1 MTNYYSEIRSEVAE
15 YIPRDLKKVL
25 EVGCGEGSFRSF
37 FGNEVEYWGIEPN
50 TLAANI
56 AKNKLSKVLNGT
68 FDEVEDKLTESYFD
82 LIVCNDVIEHMVDP
96 KIFMQSIKKYMTSE
110 AFMLISI
117 PNVRYL
123 TNIYDLLIKKDWQYR
138 DAGILDYTHLRFF
151 TKISLENFI
160 HGEGYSIR
168 LIEGINQPDDKA
180 YKKCIFQIASMLL
193 GEDVKYPQ
201 FVLVVQVNKS

>member
-1 MTNYYSEIRSEVAE
+1 MNHYFKGKRNELEKF
-15 YIPRDLKKVL
+15 IPSNVKTVL
-25 EVGCGEGSFRSF
+25 EVGCGEGGFRASFD
-37 FGNEVEYWGIEPN
+37 NEVEYWGIEPN
-50 TLAANI
+50 TIAANI
-56 AKNKLSKVLNGT
+56 AKNKLSKVLDGT
-68 FDEVEDKLTESYFD
+68 FDEVEDKLTESYFN

-96 KIFMQSIKKYMTSE
+96 KIFMQSIKKYMASE
-110 AFMLISI
+110 ASMLISI

-123 TNIYDLLIKKDWQYR
+123 TNIYNLLIKKDWQYR

-151 TKISLENFI
+151 TKRSLENFI

-180 YKKCIFQIASMLL
+180 YKKYIFQIASMLL
-193 GEDVKYPQ
+193 GKDVKYPQ